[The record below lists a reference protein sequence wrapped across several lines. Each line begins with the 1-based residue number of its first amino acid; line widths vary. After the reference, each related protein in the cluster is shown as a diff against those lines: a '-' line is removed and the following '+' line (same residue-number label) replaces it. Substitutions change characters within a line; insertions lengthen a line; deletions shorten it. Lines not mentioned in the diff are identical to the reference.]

1 MAAEIENLDVQAL
14 QALLLAERAKVL
26 ELEKKLDSR
35 DAHIERLERMLAKLR
50 RMTFGRSS
58 EKLHRQIEQLEFEL
72 EEVQADRAEQASSET
87 PASETANTEPP
98 RLWTDPQELD
108 G

>member
-1 MAAEIENLDVQAL
+1 
-14 QALLLAERAKVL
+14 
-26 ELEKKLDSR
+26 
-35 DAHIERLERMLAKLR
+35 
-50 RMTFGRSS
+50 
-58 EKLHRQIEQLEFEL
+58 
-72 EEVQADRAEQASSET
+72 VQADRAEQASSET